1 MDPSL
6 YDILGVPGDASADQI
21 KRAWRD
27 AADRFEPGS
36 GGSGAQFR
44 LFNEAA
50 EVLLDP
56 AKRASY
62 DAGLAARRRDDPA
75 GQPRPAADT
84 SSTSTVP
91 EAEPAGWSVSL
102 PATRELEN
110 GDSAP
115 TGRSAPWPLLA
126 TLAALALVLVVAA
139 AWYGAPRWRTVRAQ
153 DTVDEAAR
161 SAPAVGERAAAAILS
176 YDYRSLDT
184 DEAAAARYLTPKYR
198 KEYMRTFD
206 KLVRPNAAKLKAHV
220 EAQVKASGVSHAD
233 ADRVNVLLFVDQVTT
248 STANGG
254 DPQPALNRVELSMV
268 KQHGSWLVN
277 DITSY

>member
-6 YDILGVPGDASADQI
+6 YDILGVPPDASTDQI

-56 AKRASY
+56 ARRTTY
-62 DAGLAARRRDDPA
+62 DEDLAARRRAEPPP
-75 GQPRPAADT
+75 GSTAA
-84 SSTSTVP
+84 SSAAWPVP
-91 EAEPAGWSVSL
+91 EPVPVSPL
-102 PATRELEN
+102 EVDSGDRAATR
-110 GDSAP
+110 P
-115 TGRSAPWPLLA
+115 APWPLLA

-139 AWYGAPRWRTVRAQ
+139 AWYGAPKWRTVQAQ
-153 DTVDEAAR
+153 DRVDEAAR
-161 SAPAVGERAAAAILS
+161 TAPAVGERAAAAILS
-176 YDYRSLDT
+176 YDYKSLDT

-198 KEYMRTFD
+198 KEYTRTFD

-220 EAQVKASGVSHAD
+220 EADVKATGVTHAD
-233 ADRVNVLLFVDQVTT
+233 ADRVSVLLFVDQVTT

-254 DPQPALNRVELSMV
+254 EPQPALNRVELAMV
-268 KQHGSWLVN
+268 KQHGTWLVDN
-277 DITSY
+277 IASY